1 MDIDITDDIWRN
13 RLQRAYTLAT
23 QSPDPS
29 SQNGALIYGY
39 TQPAPWEGTG
49 KRESLNVIGLGFNGF
64 TPGIQ
69 PTPDK
74 LERPIKYLYVEHA
87 ERAAVYDLIGSTVE
101 PEVMV
106 CPWAS
111 CADCAR
117 AIALSGIGAL
127 VRHKDAMERKA
138 DRWAESIKLADTIL
152 AAAGVEVYEYVGP
165 VGGPQIM
172 HLEELWTP

>member
-1 MDIDITDDIWRN
+1 MDIDITDVIWKD
-13 RLQRAYTLAT
+13 RLRRAYELAT
-23 QSPDPS
+23 DSPDPS
-29 SQNGALIYGY
+29 SQNGAYVYGY
-39 TQPAPWEGTG
+39 VDAPLWEVPGENLQP
-49 KRESLNVIGLGFNGF
+49 IGSGFNGF
-64 TPGIQ
+64 TPGIEA
-69 PTPDK
+69 TPEK

-87 ERAAVYDLIGSTVE
+87 ERAALYDTLKYHNGITPSL
-101 PEVMV
+101 MV

-117 AIALSGIGAL
+117 AIALSGIKVL